1 MVSVVGEWFEG
12 NMSGLGGI
20 RVVWVVYEW
29 LGGMSGFC
37 GGRVVLVVYEWFGWY
52 MSGLGGI

>member
-20 RVVWVVYEW
+20 RVVWVVY
-29 LGGMSGFC
+29 G
-37 GGRVVLVVYEWFGWY
+37 WFGWY
-52 MSGLGGI
+52 MSGLVCGL